1 MLSSCSAPREASRSA
16 QTIAH
21 AAASDED
28 VDAALQRAATAA
40 LGTRDGSIIVLDPQ
54 TGRVRAIVNA
64 RVAFE
69 EAMPPGSAIKPFTA
83 LAGLRAGLIDENSRV
98 LCRTTYRR
106 DDFETRCSHLKLKP
120 PFDPAHALGYS
131 CNYYFS
137 KLGEKLN
144 TEAFDATLAGFGF
157 GARTGSDDERE
168 ATGSLPR
175 GEWRVQYALGFGDQ
189 MLVTPAQLI
198 TAYAALFNG
207 GHLYVPQRA
216 ASQNF
221 IQRERAAP
229 DITLAPAHRA
239 LLLEGLRG
247 AVAYGTAVHSGLN
260 GFPQIVF
267 GKTGTSLPREDFRTH
282 GWFVGFAAD
291 QHKTENAEDDL
302 SKSDSSENL
311 SPASMRLA
319 VLVFLKHAH
328 GAECANLARNIFAA
342 YARSATTHSD
352 IRASSNEELKS
363 SIGARAISDASQLH
377 ASPASAATTTVRV
390 RLVREETT
398 RALSLDEYVFGVLAA
413 EASTENNLEA
423 LKAQAVVSRTYAL
436 KNMNRHAR
444 DGYDFCNNTH
454 CQRYL
459 SVMDETARADFYA
472 SVHRAMEETAGE
484 VLQDESGRIADA
496 YFSAS
501 CGGMT
506 ANIATLWGTTP
517 APAYLRGV
525 PDEYCASAPERNWTN
540 VISRAELSKA
550 LRGDARSDV
559 GAQLTDVRVVRHDA
573 TGRAETITLEG
584 ERRRTLRGWD
594 FKIIVGRYLGWDV
607 LKSSRFNVAR
617 VGENFV
623 FRGSGFGHGLG
634 LCQTGAH
641 GMALRGASYRQIL
654 NQYLPGARVGS
665 DTEAKKITE
674 RQSSSD
680 DEGSSSGVPHHKTEI
695 ILPDTVVLPDVKNS
709 VAKASDGHAVY
720 SQAVGFQRVAFTMDG
735 ISDAAP
741 LRAPTQASSFPSFEH
756 RIASSRLI
764 LSSENFQVSY
774 TTRAVRRDVEEAL
787 RVLEAARAD
796 MSTRLNLAN
805 VSAREVPKLEVFV
818 HETAGDFVAAT
829 NQPLW
834 VAAAIRRARIEI
846 QPLEVLRRRGV
857 FASTLRHEYAH
868 AVIDALSLGR
878 APHWFAEGLAIYF
891 AGEGASVNRG
901 VRAVELPPEELE
913 KRLAQPAASA
923 QETRASYAAAYRRV
937 IALLRREGEAS
948 VWRRVAQYRNAS
960 HSIKANGKSRRIES
974 FTNEQNIFRQSAVLK
989 ANRIHE
995 VGRSPARRA
1004 ATTHS

>member
-1 MLSSCSAPREASRSA
+1 MLSSCSAPREASQSA

-21 AAASDED
+21 AASDEEM
-28 VDAALQRAATAA
+28 DAALQQAATAA

-106 DDFETRCSHLKLKP
+106 DDFETRCSHLKLNS
-120 PFDPAHALGYS
+120 PFDPVHALAYS

-144 TEAFDATLAGFGF
+144 AESFDATLAGFGF

-168 ATGSLPR
+168 ATGALPH
-175 GEWRVQYALGFGDQ
+175 GEWRVPYALGFGDQ

-207 GHLYVPQRA
+207 GHLYVPQRVA
-216 ASQNF
+216 AQNF
-221 IQRERAAP
+221 IKQERAALG
-229 DITLAPAHRA
+229 ITLAPAHRA

-247 AVAYGTAVHSGLN
+247 AVAYGTAVHAGLN

-267 GKTGTSLPREDFRTH
+267 GKTGTSLPRDDFRTH

-291 QHKTENAEDDL
+291 RHKTENAEGD
-302 SKSDSSENL
+302 SSESNSSESGSSENL

-328 GAECANLARNIFAA
+328 GAECANLARSIFAT
-342 YARSATTHSD
+342 YAHAATPHTD
-352 IRASSNEELKS
+352 AQIPGDEES
-363 SIGARAISDASQLH
+363 ESTIGARAASDASQAQ
-377 ASPASAATTTVRV
+377 ASPDSAAMTVRV

-398 RALSLDEYVFGVLAA
+398 RSLSLDEYVFGVLAA

-444 DGYDFCNNTH
+444 DGYDLCNNTH
-454 CQRYL
+454 CQRYV
-459 SVMDETARADFYA
+459 SVRDETARPDFYA
-472 SVHRAMEETAGE
+472 SVRRAIEETAGE
-484 VLQDESGRIADA
+484 VLRDESGRIADA

-501 CGGMT
+501 CGGIT
-506 ANIATLWGTTP
+506 ANIGTLWGKTP

-525 PDEYCASAPERNWTN
+525 PDEYCATLPERNWTN

-559 GAQLTDVRVVRHDA
+559 GARLTDVRVVRHDA
-573 TGRAETITLEG
+573 TGRAETIALEG

-607 LKSSRFNVAR
+607 LKSSRFEVVRA
-617 VGENFV
+617 GENFV

-654 NQYLPGARVGS
+654 NHYLPGTRVGS
-665 DTEAKKITE
+665 DVEAKKITE

-680 DEGSSSGVPHHKTEI
+680 DDGSSVPYHKTEI

-709 VAKASDGHAVY
+709 VAKASDGRAVY
-720 SQAVGFQRVAFTMDG
+720 SQAVGFQRAAFTMDEIG
-735 ISDAAP
+735 DAAP
-741 LRAPTQASSFPSFEH
+741 LPAPTHTSSFPSFEH
-756 RIASSRLI
+756 HIASSRLI

-818 HETAGDFVAAT
+818 HESAGDFVAAT

-834 VAAAIRRARIEI
+834 VAAATRARRIEV
-846 QPLEVLRRRGV
+846 QPLETLRRRGV

-901 VRAVELPPEELE
+901 VRAGDLSLEELE
-913 KRLAQPAASA
+913 RKLAQPAASA

-937 IALLRREGEAS
+937 VALLRREGEAS
-948 VWRRVAQYRNAS
+948 VWRRVAQYRM
-960 HSIKANGKSRRIES
+960 RR
-974 FTNEQNIFRQSAVLK
+974 TV
-989 ANRIHE
+989 
-995 VGRSPARRA
+995 
-1004 ATTHS
+1004 